1 MILEEL
7 TTPTTAKLPIREFA
21 EHLKL
26 GSGFAD
32 DGSED
37 TVLELYLRAAMA
49 AIEGRIG
56 KVLLTRKF
64 AWRLTRWH
72 DTREQGLPV
81 APVSALT
88 DVTVFDVGGGASLVD
103 ASAYRLV
110 VDAVRPKLVAT
121 GAVLPGLPQDGA
133 VVIGFDAG
141 FGTWAKVPAD
151 LRHAML
157 LLAASYYENRTG
169 EGRVNGMPFGVMA
182 LLEGH
187 RAIRIGAMR

>member
-7 TTPTTAKLPIREFA
+7 TTPTVAKLPIRAFA

-37 TVLELYLRAAMA
+37 AVLELYLRSAMA
-49 AIEGRIG
+49 AVEARIG

-64 AWRLTRWH
+64 GWRLTRWFGS
-72 DTREQGLPV
+72 RVQGLPV
-81 APVSALT
+81 APVSAIT
-88 DVTVFDVGGGASLVD
+88 DVTLFDANGAGTVVD
-103 ASAYRLV
+103 TAAYRLE
-110 VDAVRPKLVAT
+110 VDAVRPRLVAT
-121 GAVLPGLPQDGA
+121 GALLPVIPRDGS
-133 VVIGFDAG
+133 VVIGFEAG

-151 LRHAML
+151 LRQAML
-157 LLAASYYENRTG
+157 LLAASYYENRDG

-182 LLEGH
+182 LLDSH
-187 RAIRIGAMR
+187 RAIRLGGR